1 LITEEYQM
9 SDTKTISEAD
19 ALKMKRDQ
27 TAAPGAVKTWRAT
40 SFPMTPQQAVD
51 FVNAEPRQGPGEA
64 AFILLPNGV
73 TVVYLS

>member
-1 LITEEYQM
+1 M

-27 TAAPGAVKTWRAT
+27 AAAAGAVKTWKLT
-40 SFPMTPQQAVD
+40 NFPMTPQQAVD

-64 AFILLPNGV
+64 FIPLQTGI
-73 TVVYLS
+73 VVIYLS